1 LFDIPSIMG
10 SNLTQHKI
18 WKVFFIVG
26 ILLVT
31 SACSQ
36 AGTVAKVSPAAAP
49 DTEQLIQVHVYRLVV
64 DPASRQPVVSLVDAD
79 EKRAFPIWIGYPE
92 ARAIHSELQ
101 GLEHFRPLTHD
112 LLAGIIDKFDG
123 KIQRV
128 IITHSKDN
136 VFYATL
142 VAHKDETLIEID
154 ARPSDSIVLAL
165 KANAPIYVTR
175 SLFEKM
181 SMPMQAPRET
191 GSVYGLIL
199 QEITLE
205 LAKYLALESSRGV
218 MVSAVRPGSQAEK
231 DGLQPGDILVEFDGQ
246 PIPDVIF
253 ARDLMVNGKGSLKA
267 KITREKQTLIITLHP
282 E

>member
-1 LFDIPSIMG
+1 MDTKFV
-10 SNLTQHKI
+10 QHKI
-18 WKVFFIVG
+18 CKSLFIFG
-26 ILLVT
+26 LWLAT
-31 SACSQ
+31 ATCSQ
-36 AGTVAKVSPAAAP
+36 AGTSAKVSPAVMP
-49 DTEQLIQVHVYRLVV
+49 DTEPLIQVHVYRLVV

-79 EKRAFPIWIGYPE
+79 EKRAFPIWIGFPE

-142 VAHKDETLIEID
+142 VVHKDETLIEID

-165 KANAPIYVTR
+165 KANAPIYITR
-175 SLFEKM
+175 SLFENM
-181 SMPMQAPRET
+181 SMPMGAPREA
-191 GSVYGLIL
+191 GSVYGLNL
-199 QEITLE
+199 QEITPE
-205 LAKYLALESSRGV
+205 LAKYLALESSRRV
-218 MVSAVRPGSQAEK
+218 MVSAVLPGSQAEK
-231 DGLQPGDILVEFDGQ
+231 DGLQPGDIFVEFDGQ
-246 PIPDVIF
+246 PVTDVISVK
-253 ARDLMVNGKGSLKA
+253 DLMANSKGPLEA
-267 KITREKQTLIITLHP
+267 KIAREKQTLIITLHP